1 MKETLR
7 YLFDYKTLSRE
18 WAGKVLSDIANGK
31 CNTSETVAFMTVYM
45 MRPITVEE
53 LSGFMDALNEQSSSI
68 DLRGAETID
77 LCGTGGDGK
86 NTFNISTLSSFVVAG
101 AGIKVAKHGNYGV
114 SSGCGSSNVLE
125 SLGYKFT
132 NDEELLNRQ
141 LDKANICFLHAPLF
155 NKAMKVVAPL
165 RKELGVKT
173 FFNML
178 GPLVN
183 PASPISQM
191 TGVYSLEL
199 ARVYNYLFQ
208 KTEKKYA
215 VVHSLDGYDEV
226 SLTGAF
232 KVSTPE
238 GERIINPA
246 DWNLQQVTAAQISG
260 GETITEART
269 IFTNI
274 LEGKGTQ
281 AQNSVI
287 AANSA
292 IALRC
297 VNPKLSNDEAL
308 SIATESLLSGK
319 ALQSFKTLISLS

>member
-7 YLFDYKTLSRE
+7 YLFDHKTLDRE
-18 WAGKVLSDIANGK
+18 KAKEILIGIAAGKY
-31 CNTSETVAFMTVYM
+31 NTSETVAFMTVYM
-45 MRPITVEE
+45 MRPITVDE
-53 LSGFMDALNEQSSSI
+53 LSGFMDALNNLSTSV
-68 DLRGAETID
+68 DLRGTETID

-132 NDEELLNRQ
+132 ADEELLNRQ

-155 NKAMKVVAPL
+155 NQAMKAVAPI
-165 RKELGVKT
+165 RRELGVKT

-183 PASPISQM
+183 PASPTSQM

-199 ARVYNYLFQ
+199 ARIYNYLFQ
-208 KTEKKYA
+208 KTEKRYA

-226 SLTGAF
+226 SLTGSF
-232 KVSTPE
+232 KISTPE
-238 GERIINPA
+238 GESIINPA
-246 DWNLQQVTAAQISG
+246 DWNLPKLTHSQISG
-260 GETITEART
+260 GDTIDEARK
-269 IFTNI
+269 IFISI
-274 LEGKGTQ
+274 LEGNGTQ

-287 AANSA
+287 EANSA
-292 IALRC
+292 IAIRC
-297 VNPKLSNDEAL
+297 ARPELSQDDAL
-308 SIATESLLSGK
+308 AIAKESLASGA
-319 ALQSFKTLISLS
+319 ALKSFKTLISLS